1 MVCRTYARLSGTNNS
16 IVGKSHWT
24 LLFPVPKQS
33 DSHCCKKG
41 DGNMMKQAAA
51 VCFLSLSSQLPSH
64 QPDEPN
70 SSLLSFI
77 KVHSKLLH
85 FHWDVNDRHR
95 LKRHK
100 NLSLSRAGL
109 GSPSLS
115 GLCPVIQAS
124 PSCSPFCPHHIVP
137 PSLRSQGHP
146 GLPFFCDCVW
156 SELHELLERKLSVE
170 HTWCLHTWRSLAT
183 VVAMP

>member
-1 MVCRTYARLSGTNNS
+1 MQGFPEQ
-16 IVGKSHWT
+16 II
-24 LLFPVPKQS
+24 LLLVKATGPFYLLYQS
-33 DSHCCKKG
+33 SQTHIAGKKG

-64 QPDEPN
+64 QPNEPN
-70 SSLLSFI
+70 SPLLSFI

-95 LKRHK
+95 LKSYK

-115 GLCPVIQAS
+115 GLGPVIQAS
-124 PSCSPFCPHHIVP
+124 PSCSPFCPRHIVP
-137 PSLRSQGHP
+137 PQPQIP
-146 GLPFFCDCVW
+146 GTSW
-156 SELHELLERKLSVE
+156 SPVLL
-170 HTWCLHTWRSLAT
+170 
-183 VVAMP
+183 